1 MEKPGKESSSL
12 PPDEKRLA
20 QLLFRLGTDCRKNM
34 ETILQQATASLGTP
48 LALFLK
54 KDSGSDRLIVR
65 SHVGFRPD
73 TDPAALAADVA
84 GLPVSPDAVCLNTA
98 DIRTRTDL
106 NRLPVLQAH
115 NIRSCLLISVPGSGQ
130 GLVGLFHT
138 RCREFSPEAVQRI
151 HPLVAALSLEEKRLE
166 NEADSA
172 PAELAE
178 IREKYQR
185 EKSRARDLEKKLE
198 RAEKMELIG
207 IMAGGVAHDLNNILS
222 GLVSYP
228 ELLLM
233 QIDKNSPLF
242 DPISFINDAGLQAA
256 EIVQDL
262 LTLTRRGIPRTDIL
276 NLNNIIHTY
285 FNNPA
290 HRRLEN
296 NHPHIRF
303 STDSEADLLN
313 IKGSEPHISKLV
325 MNLVT
330 NAAEA
335 VGQYGNVRIETLNR
349 YVDDPAGPVREL
361 QEGEYVVLRVTDDGE
376 GIPEE
381 DLNRIFEPFYTKKQM
396 GRSGSGLGLS
406 VVWHAVKDHNGH
418 IDVQSEPDKGTCFEL
433 YFPATREASE
443 SAASGFELEPLKG
456 DRERILVID
465 DVKEQLQIASK
476 CLDMLGY
483 TPFTVDSGEKAVEFL
498 HTRQVDL
505 LILDMQME
513 PGIDGLETYERI
525 LEIHPGQKAIIA
537 SGYSETRRVKR
548 ALRLGAGQYIK
559 KPYTIQ
565 KLAVAIRREL
575 HPESKT
581 IKIQ

>member
-1 MEKPGKESSSL
+1 REKEAGV
-12 PPDEKRLA
+12 
-20 QLLFRLGTDCRKNM
+20 T
-34 ETILQQATASLGTP
+34 
-48 LALFLK
+48 
-54 KDSGSDRLIVR
+54 
-65 SHVGFRPD
+65 
-73 TDPAALAADVA
+73 PAALTEIHEKYRQEKA
-84 GLPVSPDAVCLNTA
+84 
-98 DIRTRTDL
+98 
-106 NRLPVLQAH
+106 
-115 NIRSCLLISVPGSGQ
+115 RS
-130 GLVGLFHT
+130 
-138 RCREFSPEAVQRI
+138 RE
-151 HPLVAALSLEEKRLE
+151 LEEELKR
-166 NEADSA
+166 A
-172 PAELAE
+172 
-178 IREKYQR
+178 Q
-185 EKSRARDLEKKLE
+185 
-198 RAEKMELIG
+198 KMELIG

-262 LTLTRRGIPRTDIL
+262 LTLTRRSIPRTDVI

-290 HRRLEN
+290 HRRLEK
-296 NHPHIRF
+296 NHPDIRF

-313 IKGSEPHISKLV
+313 IKGSEPHISKVV

-335 VGQYGNVRIETLNR
+335 VGQFGEVRIQTMNR
-349 YVDDPAGPVREL
+349 YVDDPLSSDREL
-361 QEGEYVVLRVTDDGE
+361 REGEYVVLRVTDDGE
-376 GIPEE
+376 GIPKE

-406 VVWHAVKDHNGH
+406 VVWHAVKDHNGC
-418 IDVQSEPDKGTCFEL
+418 IDVQSEPARGTCFEL
-433 YFPATREASE
+433 YFPATRESTE
-443 SAASGFELEPLKG
+443 SATSGFELEPLKG

-483 TPFTVDSGEKAVEFL
+483 TPFTVNSGEKAVEFL
-498 HTRQVDL
+498 NNRQVDL

-513 PGIDGLETYERI
+513 PGIDGLETYEKI
-525 LEIHPGQKAIIA
+525 LETHPGQKAIIA

-565 KLAVAIRREL
+565 KL
-575 HPESKT
+575 
-581 IKIQ
+581 